1 MRSEFA
7 TETQRPPR
15 FLGNRYHVVSLALFL
30 AAVTFVLTPL
40 RTVFSQSGRGQRP
53 EPKKQ
58 TPDKPNPPGPT
69 PKIREPENQS
79 QQKGK
84 GGKEGEDII
93 RINSDLVNVVVTI
106 SGRPSNASLEL
117 KQEDFE
123 ILEDGA
129 PQEIANFARDADQPL
144 KMVMLFDT
152 SLSVV
157 HALNFERRA
166 AARFFERVIRPQD
179 RAALFSVST
188 DVVVLQ
194 GFTNKI
200 PLLIDAT
207 RQLTAQGATS
217 LYDGIYLAADYLKNA
232 QGRRVIVIVSDGG
245 DTTSIKSL
253 LEALAQAQKSDA
265 IVFAVFTGNPWPS
278 QNLRDLAAERALEAL
293 TRETGG
299 EVLKPKL
306 SPVRN
311 GGQSGEESDEISLRE
326 LDLAFTSLAEQ
337 LRTQYVLG
345 FYSTNEKRDGSFRK
359 LSVRIKKSGYHARAR
374 TGYYAPKE

>member
-15 FLGNRYHVVSLALFL
+15 FLRNRYYAVSLALFL
-30 AAVTFVLTPL
+30 AVVTFVFTPL
-40 RTVFSQSGRGQRP
+40 RTVFSQSGRGQQP

-58 TPDKPNPPGPT
+58 TPDKPKPPGPM
-69 PKIREPENQS
+69 PKIREPENQP

-84 GGKEGEDII
+84 GGKESEDII

-106 SGRPSNASLEL
+106 AGRPSSASLDL
-117 KQEDFE
+117 KPEDFE

-129 PQEIANFARDADQPL
+129 PQEISNFSRNADQPL

-152 SLSVV
+152 SLSVAQ
-157 HALNFERRA
+157 ALNFERLA
-166 AARFFERVIRPQD
+166 ASRFFGRVIHPQD
-179 RAALFSVST
+179 RAAVFSVST

-194 GFTNKI
+194 GFTNKV
-200 PLLIDAT
+200 PLLVDAI
-207 RQLTAQGATS
+207 RQLRALGATS
-217 LYDGIYLAADYLKNA
+217 LYDGIYLAADYVKKA

-245 DTTSIKSL
+245 DTTSNKSL
-253 LEALAQAQKSDA
+253 LEALAQAQESDA
-265 IVFAVFTGNPWPS
+265 VIFAIFTGNPWPS

-306 SPVRN
+306 PPGKN
-311 GGQSGEESDEISLRE
+311 GSRHDEETDDLSLKE
-326 LDLAFTSLAEQ
+326 LDRAFDDLAEQ

-359 LSVRIKKSGYHARAR
+359 LSVRIKKPGYTARAR
-374 TGYYAPKE
+374 TGYYAPKD

>member
-15 FLGNRYHVVSLALFL
+15 FLRNRYYAVSLALFL
-30 AAVTFVLTPL
+30 AVVTFVFTPL
-40 RTVFSQSGRGQRP
+40 RTVFSQSGRGQQP

-58 TPDKPNPPGPT
+58 TPDKPKPPGPM
-69 PKIREPENQS
+69 PKIREPENQP

-84 GGKEGEDII
+84 GGKESEDII

-106 SGRPSNASLEL
+106 AGRPSSASLDL
-117 KQEDFE
+117 KPEDFE

-129 PQEIANFARDADQPL
+129 PQEISNFSRNADQPL

-152 SLSVV
+152 SLSVAQ
-157 HALNFERRA
+157 ALNFERLA
-166 AARFFERVIRPQD
+166 ASRFFGRVIHPQD
-179 RAALFSVST
+179 RAAVFSVST

-194 GFTNKI
+194 GFTNKV
-200 PLLIDAT
+200 PLLVNAI
-207 RQLTAQGATS
+207 RQLRALGATS
-217 LYDGIYLAADYLKNA
+217 LYDGIYLAADYVKKA

-245 DTTSIKSL
+245 DTTSNKSL
-253 LEALAQAQKSDA
+253 LEALAQAQESDA
-265 IVFAVFTGNPWPS
+265 VIFAIFTGNPWPS

-306 SPVRN
+306 PPGKN
-311 GGQSGEESDEISLRE
+311 GSRHDEETDDLSLKE
-326 LDLAFTSLAEQ
+326 LDRAFDDLAEQ

-359 LSVRIKKSGYHARAR
+359 LSVRIKKPGYTARAR
-374 TGYYAPKE
+374 TGYYAPKD